1 MFQREQRNTT
11 NSGYRNSS
19 NAYVMAMKALQ
30 EKIKVME
37 TQRSDTLLPTK
48 TKSNDEEYLLQ
59 QISELRNQ
67 NETLTMQLQR
77 QQNEK
82 ENISNYIYQIDQ
94 LQQERLV
101 HLKEYQDRVTDL
113 IKKIEDGK
121 KDRQDQQNQIEYL
134 QRQLQAYK
142 SNERGLMQKVDQ
154 QKQEENSKQLEQI
167 MELRQR
173 VESGEQYAKKLEK
186 KYEKLQTEKHQ
197 LEADILDYKERC
209 PVFKLQEY
217 EKQIQIYRSQL
228 EEKEKAYLRMM
239 EELQMQRQQTEDQL
253 TKRIQELLN
262 KSNEYQSNIHQLT
275 IELKDITLKYQQLK
289 LRLEYE
295 EKNNQQNK
303 KRLRNISQ
311 SEDPEFDMLINN
323 QYQSNNQQSNNNN
336 KVSKLNLDFL
346 SPQITS
352 PRFEQSF
359 VKSSVLKQAIK
370 DCLEDMKQT
379 TPFKSDQHNLIS
391 QEQHHQQQHS
401 KKKLL
406 SPPLTVRN
414 SEIESK
420 LKQLNDKYEQLIR
433 QAQKES
439 DFKQKAQ
446 IRKELLD
453 IAEQI
458 KEVNRKQ

>member
-1 MFQREQRNTT
+1 MFQREQRNPT
-11 NSGYRNSS
+11 NSCYRNSS

-37 TQRSDTLLPTK
+37 IQKCDIQLPIK
-48 TKSNDEEYLLQ
+48 TKSNDDEYFLQ

-67 NETLTMQLQR
+67 NETLSMQLQR
-77 QQNEK
+77 QLGEK
-82 ENISNYIYQIDQ
+82 ENINNYIHQIDQ

-121 KDRQDQQNQIEYL
+121 KDRQDQQNQIEHL

-142 SNERGLMQKVDQ
+142 SNERGMMQKVDQ

-167 MELRQR
+167 LELRQR

-186 KYEKLQTEKHQ
+186 KYEKLQTDKHL
-197 LEADILDYKERC
+197 LEAEILDYKERC
-209 PVFKLQEY
+209 PIFKLQEY
-217 EKQIQIYRSQL
+217 EKQIQIYRQQL

-239 EELQMQRQQTEDQL
+239 EELQMQRQHTEDQL

-262 KSNEYQSNIHQLT
+262 KSNEHQSTIHQLT
-275 IELKDITLKYQQLK
+275 IELKDTTLKYQQLK

-303 KRLRNISQ
+303 KRMRNISQ
-311 SEDPEFDMLINN
+311 SEDPELEMLISN
-323 QYQSNNQQSNNNN
+323 QYQSNNQQQNNN

-379 TPFKSDQHNLIS
+379 TPFKSDQQYIIP
-391 QEQHHQQQHS
+391 QEQHHPQQHS

-414 SEIESK
+414 NEIESK

-433 QAQKES
+433 QAQKET
-439 DFKQKAQ
+439 DFKLKAQ